1 MARLS
6 WGAIIAGCLV
16 ALSMHLLLTMLGIGL
31 GIRMVNPYTDENPVL
46 GFTAAAG
53 IAWTVSALI
62 SLWVGGWV
70 AGRTSGKGYGN
81 VGGLHGIVVWSVA
94 TILSFTVFSG
104 TVGLLA
110 GGAAAAIGQTGA
122 AVLPVV
128 ANQADLALTPGGLKD
143 TLASFLDEFAPVATL
158 NAGTRPTFNVPRARR
173 EVGAALYRNFANRNL
188 ANHAALVQS
197 LVDYAGESSNEA
209 ETNVKQWEKSY
220 DQIKADMDVILVKAQ
235 LTAQIAADRLSRAM
249 TMIATWT
256 FLMFGIGAF
265 AAAWGGRCG
274 GQRALVH
281 HLVVP
286 AAECEPSA

>member
-46 GFTAAAG
+46 GFTTAAG

-110 GGAAAAIGQTGA
+110 GGAAAAIGQAGA

-128 ANQADLALTPGGLKD
+128 ANHVDFVITPGGLKD
-143 TLASFLDEFAPVATL
+143 AAASFLDEVAPVATF
-158 NAGTRPTFNVPRARR
+158 ASGTRPTFNIPRARR
-173 EVGAALYRNFANRNL
+173 EVGTALYRNFAARN
-188 ANHAALVQS
+188 AVNHAALVQT
-197 LVDYAGESSNEA
+197 LVDYAGETSNEA
-209 ETNVKQWEKSY
+209 ETTVKQWEKSY
-220 DQIKADMDVILVKAQ
+220 DQIKADLDVMLAQ
-235 LTAQIAADRLSRAM
+235 AQQAAQVAADRVSRAM

-281 HLVVP
+281 HIVV
-286 AAECEPSA
+286 ATTECEPSA